1 MTHPIATC
9 KIVVS
14 HPDGLHL
21 RPSLAIA
28 NTVQKYQSR
37 IEIQH
42 GPQVADGR
50 YVLEL
55 MLLAAAKGAEL
66 TVTAKGR
73 DADQALAAIADLL
86 GQDFE
91 LQPANPTAGQP
102 SGDLRGSDSPTP
114 PPVPALDG
122 RLPLDALPDDP
133 TPAEIQRECE
143 RIQST
148 WSEQEHRVRASV
160 RRPTDLDMGA
170 SSAFGDDGL
179 VLRPTTASHATA
191 EYSDVGARFSY
202 PKRCKVSGER

>member
-9 KIVVS
+9 LIVVS

-37 IEIQH
+37 IEIRH

-66 TVTAKGR
+66 MVTATGG
-73 DADQALAAIADLL
+73 DADQALAAVADLL
-86 GQDFE
+86 SQDFE

-102 SGDLRGSDSPTP
+102 SRDLRESDSPAL
-114 PPVPALDG
+114 PPVSAPDD
-122 RLPLDALPDDP
+122 RLPSDASPDDP
-133 TPAEIQRECE
+133 TPAEIHRECE

-148 WSEQEHRVRASV
+148 WSEQEHRVRAFV
-160 RRPTDLDMGA
+160 RRPADLDMRA
-170 SSAFGDDGL
+170 SSVSCSRVFEDDGL
-179 VLRPTTASHATA
+179 TLRPTMAGPATA
-191 EYSDVGARFSY
+191 EYSDVCARFS
-202 PKRCKVSGER
+202 